1 MSSAQDQASRQPGYF
16 HAVAIDYD
24 GTLSTTDRPASDVL
38 AALAETRAAGRRVV
52 LVTGRI
58 LSDLRVVFPDVDRHF
73 DLIVAE
79 NGGVLSSQGVERVV
93 AVPVAKELDDALAE
107 RHVPFRRG
115 LVLLACEGHDER
127 AVLAQVRR
135 LGLEC
140 QLIRN
145 RGALMVLPSGIS
157 KGSGLLEALADLG
170 ISRHNTIAIG
180 DAENDHSLLD
190 VSELG
195 VAPANAVDALRN
207 HADITLDLPDGAGV
221 ASFLRDRVIAGV
233 QRVHPTRWR
242 LELGT
247 LADGTS
253 VWVPASQLNMLIVGR
268 SGAGKSYV
276 AGLVAEQLIQLG
288 YSVLVVD
295 PEGDHIGLVKLRG
308 VSLIGGSTQLPPA
321 EQLSAL
327 LTNRPGSVV
336 VDLSTLPPMARAEYL
351 RAAPQAVESQRQ
363 TSGLPHW
370 VIVDEAHDA
379 LGRADR
385 DPLFLEPGLTG
396 YCLATYRPDD
406 LPAEALL
413 STDVLLTLMTNDDVA
428 STIDLIAAAS
438 VMSHSRTEEIV
449 RTVQPGQAVL
459 VDRRRAAPPV
469 VFNLA
474 PRTTAHHRHWHKYAL
489 GGVAWN
495 RRFYFRS
502 GPDRLT
508 GATAGSVEE
517 LERELRGCD
526 EAVISHHSRNGDLSR
541 WIALVLR
548 DPPLASAVSVIEA
561 DVAGG
566 GIDGRERLL
575 RAIHEHYPE

>member
-1 MSSAQDQASRQPGYF
+1 MPFAIDDDSPQPGYF

-24 GTLSTTDRPASDVL
+24 GTLSTTDRPAGAVL
-38 AALAETRAAGRRVV
+38 SALAENRSAGRRVI

-58 LSDLRVVFPDVDRHF
+58 LSELHAVFPDVDRHF

-79 NGGVLSSQGVERVV
+79 NGGVLSSQGVERVL
-93 AVPVAKELDDALAE
+93 AVPVAKDLDDALAE
-107 RHVPFRRG
+107 RHIAFRRG
-115 LVLLACEGHDER
+115 LVLLACDAHDER

-145 RGALMVLPSGIS
+145 RGSLMVLPSGVS

-195 VAPANAVDALRN
+195 VAPANAVDALKA
-207 HADITLDLPDGAGV
+207 HADITLELPDGEGVARFLRESVVAGV
-221 ASFLRDRVIAGV
+221 E
-233 QRVHPTRWR
+233 RVHPTRWR
-242 LELGT
+242 IELGT
-247 LADGTS
+247 LPGGAPL
-253 VWVPASQLNMLIVGR
+253 WVPASQLNMLIVGA

-276 AGLVAEQLIQLG
+276 AGLVAEGLIGLG

-295 PEGDHIGLVKLRG
+295 PEGDHIGLATLRG
-308 VSLIGGSTQLPPA
+308 VTLIGGTAQLPPA
-321 EQLSAL
+321 EQLAAL
-327 LTNRPGSVV
+327 LTDRSGTVV
-336 VDLSTLPPMARAEYL
+336 VDLSSVAPSERAEYL
-351 RAAPQAVESQRQ
+351 RAAPRAVETQRQ
-363 TSGLPHW
+363 LSGLPHW

-413 STDVLLTLMTNDDVA
+413 STDVLLALPGGDDPA
-428 STIDLIAAAS
+428 GTTDLVAAAS
-438 VMSHSRTEEIV
+438 VISHSRAEQVVHGVE
-449 RTVQPGQAVL
+449 PGQAIL
-459 VDRRRAAPPV
+459 VDRRSDGPPIVFTLSERATP
-469 VFNLA
+469 
-474 PRTTAHHRHWHKYAL
+474 HHRHWHKYSL
-489 GGVAWN
+489 GGVAPD
-495 RRFYFRS
+495 RRFYFRR
-502 GPDRLT
+502 GPDSLT

-517 LERELRGCD
+517 LEGVLRGCD
-526 EAVISHHSRNGDLSR
+526 EAVIGHHSRTSDLSR
-541 WIALVLR
+541 WIIAVLR
-548 DPPLASAVSVIEA
+548 DPRLAAAVQAIEA

-566 GIDGRERLL
+566 AADGRERLL
-575 RAIHEHYPE
+575 RAIREYYPR

>member
-1 MSSAQDQASRQPGYF
+1 MPSEPDLASRQPGYF

-24 GTLSTTDRPASDVL
+24 GTLSDTDRPADDVL
-38 AALAETRAAGRRVV
+38 SALAETRAAGRCVI

-58 LSDLRVVFPDVDRHF
+58 LCELRAAFPDVDRHF

-79 NGGVLSSQGVERVV
+79 NGGVLSSHGVEREL
-93 AVPVAKELDDALAE
+93 AMPVAKELDDALAQ
-107 RHVPFRRG
+107 RGVPFRRG

-145 RGALMVLPSGIS
+145 RGALMVLPAGIS

-195 VAPANAVDALRN
+195 VAPANAVESLKA

-221 ASFLRDRVIAGV
+221 AMFLRDPVVSGV
-233 QRVHPTRWR
+233 ERTHPTRWR

-247 LADGTS
+247 RADGTS
-253 VWVPASQLNMLIVGR
+253 LWVPASQLNMLIVGG
-268 SGAGKSYV
+268 SGGGKSYV

-295 PEGDHIGLVKLRG
+295 PEGDHIGLGKLRG
-308 VSLIGGSTQLPPA
+308 VSLIGGTAQLPPA
-321 EQLSAL
+321 EQLAAL
-327 LTNRPGSVV
+327 LTNRSGSVV
-336 VDLSTLPPMARAEYL
+336 VDLSAVSEAERAEYL
-351 RAAPQAVESQRQ
+351 RAAPRAVEGQRQ
-363 TSGLPHW
+363 ASGLPHW
-370 VIVDEAHDA
+370 VVVDEAHDA
-379 LGRADR
+379 LGRVDR

-413 STDVLLTLMTNDDVA
+413 GTDVLLALPGPDNLA
-428 STIDLIAAAS
+428 STIDLVAAAS
-438 VMSHSRTEEIV
+438 VLSHSRTEEIV
-449 RTVQPGQAVL
+449 RTAQPGQAIL
-459 VDRRRAAPPV
+459 VDRRRDGPPM
-469 VFNLA
+469 VFDLA
-474 PRTTAHHRHWHKYAL
+474 ERTTAHHRHWHKYSL
-489 GGVAWN
+489 GGVAAD
-495 RRFYFRS
+495 RRFVFRS
-502 GPDRLT
+502 GPETLT
-508 GATAGSVEE
+508 GTTAGSVEE
-517 LERELRGCD
+517 LERVLRGCD
-526 EAVISHHSRNGDLSR
+526 EAVIRHHSLHGDLSR
-541 WIALVLR
+541 WIAAVLR
-548 DPPLASAVSVIEA
+548 DAPLASAVSTIEA

-566 GIDGRERLL
+566 AAGGRERLL
-575 RAIHEHYPE
+575 GTIHDHYLG